1 MFRFKLPTYDYQST
15 TEFMSYYNPEPKYEH
30 GDQLKVGVLLA
41 NLGTPDAP
49 TAAAL
54 RPYLRQFL
62 SDTRVVEIPR
72 AIWWIILN
80 CIILVIRPKK
90 SAEKY
95 ASIWM
100 KEGSP
105 LMVHAQRQTQL
116 LRGFL
121 GEKIKSPFAV
131 ELGMSYGN
139 PSMKSAIDKLK
150 AQHCDRILVFPLYP
164 QYAASST
171 ASAMDAVFRVL
182 LKTRNQPGIRTI
194 RGYHDHPAY
203 IIALTK
209 SVQEH
214 WRING
219 KLDFLKGEKLVMSFH
234 GVPKEHLTKGDPYHC
249 TCHKTGRLLAEEL
262 GLSKDEYLIAFQS
275 RFGKQEWLKPYLAST
290 LEDLGKAK
298 TARIDVICPGFSA
311 DCLETLEEI
320 AIEGKEI
327 FTQAGGGQYH
337 YIPALNENDAWIHAM
352 TAIALENLQGWVT
365 PAWDKDQAKK
375 DAERTTL
382 LATALGATAQK

>member
-1 MFRFKLPTYDYQST
+1 
-15 TEFMSYYNPEPKYEH
+15 MSYYNPEPPYSH
-30 GDQLKVGVLLA
+30 GDQLKVGILLA

-49 TAAAL
+49 TGEAL

-72 AIWWIILN
+72 AIWWFILN

-90 SAEKY
+90 SAAKY
-95 ASIWM
+95 AQVWM

-105 LMVHAQRQTQL
+105 LMVHAQKQTQL

-121 GEKIKSPFAV
+121 AQKIKSPFVV

-139 PSMKSAIDKLK
+139 PSMQSAIESLK

-164 QYAASST
+164 QYAASSS
-171 ASAMDAVFRVL
+171 ASAFDAVWRVL
-182 LKTRNQPGIRTI
+182 LKMRNMPGIRTI
-194 RGYHDHPAY
+194 RSYHDHPAY
-203 IIALTK
+203 IGALAK

-219 KLDFLKGEKLVMSFH
+219 KLDFSKGEKLVMSFH
-234 GVPKEHLTKGDPYHC
+234 GVPKVHLTKGDPYHC
-249 TCHKTGRLLAEEL
+249 TCHKTGRLLAEAL
-262 GLSKDEYLIAFQS
+262 GLSKSEYLVAFQS
-275 RFGKQEWLKPYLAST
+275 RFGKQEWLKPYLAAT

-320 AIEGKEI
+320 AMEGKEI
-327 FTQAGGGQYH
+327 FTHAGGGEYH
-337 YIPALNENDAWIHAM
+337 YIAALNENDAWIHAM
-352 TAIALENLQGWVT
+352 TEIALENLQGWVSSD
-365 PAWDKDQAKK
+365 WNVEQAKK
-375 DAERTTL
+375 DAEMTKLR
-382 LATALGATAQK
+382 AQSLGASQ

>member
-1 MFRFKLPTYDYQST
+1 MA
-15 TEFMSYYNPEPKYEH
+15 YYNPEPPYTH
-30 GDQLKVGVLLA
+30 GDQLKVGILLA

-72 AIWWIILN
+72 AIWWFILNGIILT
-80 CIILVIRPKK
+80 IRPKK

-95 ASIWM
+95 AQVWTA
-100 KEGSP
+100 EGSP
-105 LMVHAQRQTQL
+105 LLVHAQKQTQL

-121 GEKIKSPFAV
+121 AQKIKSPFAV

-139 PSMKSAIDKLK
+139 PSMQAAIDKLR

-171 ASAMDAVFRVL
+171 GSALDAVWRTL
-182 LKTRNQPGIRTI
+182 LKTRNMPAIRTI
-194 RGYHDHPAY
+194 RHYHDHPAY
-203 IIALTK
+203 IAALAE
-209 SVQEH
+209 SVREH

-219 KLDFLKGEKLVMSFH
+219 RPKTLVMSFH
-234 GVPKEHLTKGDPYHC
+234 GLPKFHLLKGDPYHC
-249 TCHKTGRLLAEEL
+249 ECHKTARLLAETL
-262 GLSKDEYLIAFQS
+262 GLSKNEYTVAFQS

-298 TARIDVICPGFSA
+298 TERIDVICPGFSS

-320 AIEGKEI
+320 AMEGKHI
-327 FTQAGGGQYH
+327 FQQAGGGEYH
-337 YIPALNENDAWIHAM
+337 YITALNENEAWIHAM
-352 TAIALENLQGWVT
+352 TAIALENLQGWVST
-365 PAWDKDQAKK
+365 EWDSQQSQN
-375 DAERTTL
+375 DAEMTKLR
-382 LATALGATAQK
+382 AQTIVNNQ

>member
-1 MFRFKLPTYDYQST
+1 MK
-15 TEFMSYYNPEPKYEH
+15 YYKPEPPYTH
-30 GDQLKVGVLLA
+30 GDQLKVGILLA

-49 TAAAL
+49 TGAAL

-95 ASIWM
+95 AQVWM

-105 LMVHAQRQTQL
+105 LMVYSQRQTNM
-116 LRGFL
+116 LRGYL
-121 GEKIKSPFAV
+121 AQKIKSPFVV

-139 PSMKSAIDKLK
+139 PSMKSALESLK
-150 AQHCDRILVFPLYP
+150 AQHCDRILVLPLFP

-171 ASAMDAVFRVL
+171 AAVFDAVWKVL
-182 LKTRNQPGIRTI
+182 LKMRNVPGIRTV

-203 IIALTK
+203 ISALEK
-209 SVQEH
+209 SVLKYWE
-214 WRING
+214 INR
-219 KLDFLKGEKLVMSFH
+219 KPDFAAGEKLVMSFH
-234 GVPKEHLTKGDPYHC
+234 GVPKVHLTKGDPYHC
-249 TCHKTGRLLAEEL
+249 TCHKTARLLAEKL
-262 GLSKDEYLIAFQS
+262 GLSKGQYQVAFQS

-298 TARIDVICPGFSA
+298 TPRIDVICPGFSS

-320 AIEGKEI
+320 AMEGKEI
-327 FTQAGGGQYH
+327 FTHAGGGAYN
-337 YIPALNENDAWIHAM
+337 YIPALNDSDVWIHAL
-352 TAIALENLQGWVT
+352 TEIALENLQGWVSVE
-365 PAWDKDQAKK
+365 WDVEQAKK
-375 DAERTTL
+375 DAEL
-382 LATALGATAQK
+382 TAMLAQKLQK